1 MTKEEIMAMGGT
13 SAGLSKEEIL
23 AMQSTPSTSPLQP
36 FSLASSTGAEPPAPI
51 KRIGSLIG
59 TEVWNAVA
67 AAKRGLSI
75 HQARTG
81 TQAASNALKNLEIDS
96 RNRLFAGEPVKQSEL
111 DWLARVDTNMAT
123 IIQSR
128 KDAGLVQIAPENASE
143 DAQNVQDAL
152 TQEEN
157 RLVAKSDWAIPTPE
171 AKTGFEKVVQKGSRF
186 GSNVG
191 VALGEVLL
199 FKKAMPGL
207 PTIAAFEMQN
217 QTNPDAIPG
226 EGALMYTLMAG
237 AGKLTEGVKATSK
250 LGKLG
255 KELLTTGA
263 ETAAVAAIPA
273 AKQAI
278 TGEKQDWSF
287 LLLPAIL
294 RTPRIIRAGWDVG
307 ASSLPNI
314 RDIMPVEPSLGPTI
328 ESARAQKLLPA
339 GTSKFLLTGQQ
350 AKPTSQPKALP
361 MSYEEQVSRAAA
373 QLYDDLVA
381 KAPESKAAAKDLEK
395 LSNGYYLPK
404 LETLQEKAIAGDQ
417 AAVDA
422 IRAGEYYGGEHA
434 GAASLRKAVIDR
446 KLVPPPKPGKV
457 KAKDAEAGYRR
468 ATEVAAVPEAPTP
481 QPRGPVTAR
490 EALPKITPYRGNLP
504 PETPRQGPSGEIKP
518 VGGTLA
524 SPPPVQEAVEL
535 PKGLPEAVAKLTE
548 WVPKAKVFTKGTA
561 ARKIRDLRAKQ
572 AQTSQEIF
580 KTGLEQGM
588 SPAEA
593 AQASRS
599 GMKQQADVPEYAPP
613 ALGDEGWAALKN
625 QAAKLF
631 AEKPFDRVNALE
643 ALDKIQAGRWLAK
656 HEYKYLD
663 PIIGEEATKALWE
676 MAQKSGGFGILDTA
690 SRISGLS
697 KCFVGTDMQLGYQF
711 SDAWASHPII
721 VTRGL
726 LRGLKSEVSR
736 KQLNKIVRRVR
747 NDPLFEEAA
756 EVINFRTSKPWGELG
771 MKGRPEQYAGGG
783 GEYLT
788 GLWKD
793 KGIVKKTAGLPARAY
808 GRLLRWREERFS
820 PIANSILLDLYKAE
834 RPHWANIKDPAQR
847 AAAQKAYGTHI
858 NTLTRLL
865 EMGGKDGPGIQKV
878 LNMVL
883 FSTSSTI
890 SRPMQII
897 NMATNKGAR
906 VAAGKALAANILKIH
921 LTGALVN
928 LFGQWYSLVTG
939 KEPPFSMGVNSI
951 GSDYGKL
958 RVGNSYFDPT
968 FGLAGMFRSVARL
981 AMAAEA
987 KAERIGFGRI
997 RTTVG
1002 GETIPTAWETI
1013 TGYFTAKESPWIGL
1027 VRSLAT
1033 GKDYAGKDIGPVKA
1047 LASVLVP
1054 TQAQAFL
1061 EALEDDGATMA
1072 MIAAAAEQMSMP
1084 VLTYPDSP
1092 GKLRAQARD
1101 RVAKETFNKPWDELG
1116 ESEHKALMYKNYQL
1130 FKDLDEMVKD
1140 ENKRNPRDYT
1150 KAKMEEVDAGDL
1162 VKSKLPKGARDLL
1175 KDYPL
1180 TVSRTYGTVRL
1191 NDAYYNKLI
1200 DYTAKELSVR
1210 IGSESFKNYS
1220 PEYRRQVLDLMTKEA
1235 TRWAWM
1241 KLRAELKL
1249 Y

>member
-1 MTKEEIMAMGGT
+1 MT
-13 SAGLSKEEIL
+13 
-23 AMQSTPSTSPLQP
+23 
-36 FSLASSTGAEPPAPI
+36 
-51 KRIGSLIG
+51 
-59 TEVWNAVA
+59 
-67 AAKRGLSI
+67 
-75 HQARTG
+75 
-81 TQAASNALKNLEIDS
+81 
-96 RNRLFAGEPVKQSEL
+96 
-111 DWLARVDTNMAT
+111 
-123 IIQSR
+123 
-128 KDAGLVQIAPENASE
+128 
-143 DAQNVQDAL
+143 
-152 TQEEN
+152 
-157 RLVAKSDWAIPTPE
+157 
-171 AKTGFEKVVQKGSRF
+171 
-186 GSNVG
+186 
-191 VALGEVLL
+191 
-199 FKKAMPGL
+199 
-207 PTIAAFEMQN
+207 
-217 QTNPDAIPG
+217 
-226 EGALMYTLMAG
+226 
-237 AGKLTEGVKATSK
+237 
-250 LGKLG
+250 
-255 KELLTTGA
+255 
-263 ETAAVAAIPA
+263 
-273 AKQAI
+273 
-278 TGEKQDWSF
+278 
-287 LLLPAIL
+287 
-294 RTPRIIRAGWDVG
+294 
-307 ASSLPNI
+307 
-314 RDIMPVEPSLGPTI
+314 
-328 ESARAQKLLPA
+328 
-339 GTSKFLLTGQQ
+339 
-350 AKPTSQPKALP
+350 
-361 MSYEEQVSRAAA
+361 YEEQVSRAAA

-434 GAASLRKAVIDR
+434 GAASFRKAVVDR
-446 KLVPPPKPGKV
+446 KLVTPPKPGKV
-457 KAKDAEAGYRR
+457 VPKDVEAGYRR
-468 ATEVAAVPEAPTP
+468 ATEVAAVPEAPAP
-481 QPRGPVTAR
+481 QPREPVTAR

-548 WVPKAKVFTKGTA
+548 WVPKAKVFTKGAA
-561 ARKIRDLRAKQ
+561 ARKVRDLRAKQ
-572 AQTSQEIF
+572 AQTSQDIF
-580 KTGLEQGM
+580 KSGLEQGM

-593 AQASRS
+593 AQASR
-599 GMKQQADVPEYAPP
+599 GGLKQQAEVPEYEPP
-613 ALGDEGWAALKN
+613 ALGDEGWVALKN

-663 PIIGEEATKALWE
+663 PIIGEEATKAMWE
-676 MAQKSGGFGILDTA
+676 MAQKNGGFGILDTA

-697 KCFVGTDMQLGYQF
+697 KCFVGTDMQIAYQF

-726 LRGLKSEVSR
+726 ARGLKSEVSR
-736 KQLNKIVRRVR
+736 KQLNKIDQRVR

-756 EVINFRTSKPWGELG
+756 EVINFRTSKPWGELS

-783 GEYLT
+783 GEYLA

-793 KGIVKKTAGLPARAY
+793 KGIAKKTAGAPARAY

-865 EMGGKDGPGIQKV
+865 EIGGKNGPGIQQA

-939 KEPPFSMGVNSI
+939 KEPPFSMGVNPI
-951 GSDYGKL
+951 GSGYGKL

-1061 EALEDDGATMA
+1061 EALQDDGVTMA
-1072 MIAAAAEQMSMP
+1072 FIAAAAEQMSMP

-1116 ESEHKALMYKNYQL
+1116 ETEHKALMYKNYQL

-1150 KAKMEEVDAGDL
+1150 KAKMEEVDAGDI